1 MAVRIAW
8 ALQAF
13 NKPPQFNPTQ
23 FKPTQI
29 KERPA
34 VTNHMNFFRSLAA
47 VAATGLAMIVAAT
60 SAHAQSSPNQL
71 SPGKQLL
78 LANPALEYDP
88 YSVLVRFTPD
98 STNEQRSEAL
108 AAVGGTVLKA
118 YDLVPGLFHISIEG
132 TADQAVAAL
141 GAFKAVQYA
150 ELDYVRRTDAIVPN
164 DPFFS
169 LEWGML
175 NTGQTVNLDPGTA
188 GADARMPDAWTVLTG
203 NANFVVAII
212 DSGTLLAHEDLA
224 ANIWTNPGEIAANG
238 IDDDANGYIDDTR
251 GWDFFSVDNDP
262 SDVGHGTHTAGTV
275 GAVGNNGVGVAGV
288 AWNCKLMA
296 LRFIGPNG
304 GFTSDAV
311 LAVQYAT
318 RKQVK
323 VSNNS
328 WGGGGFDQSLF
339 DAISASA
346 AVGHVFV
353 ASAGN
358 GNAAGVGI
366 NNDITPSYPASYAL
380 DNIISVAATDNDDR
394 KATFSNFGAVS
405 VDIGAPGVNIA
416 STYGAVNGYAYLSGT
431 SMAGP
436 HVAGLAALLYIQNP
450 TWTLQQVKARIL
462 GTARPI
468 AALSG
473 LCVSG
478 GVMNAAAAL
487 GAATSTNTAPT
498 VTITAPGAGASFAFG
513 ATVTFTGTATDLQD
527 GVLTASITWTDS
539 VSGALGTGGSVS
551 RSNLSIGS
559 HVITARVTDAG
570 GLSTAVTRTIN
581 ITAPPVPAQPTGVR
595 TTAGPARATI
605 TWTDRSTN
613 ETGFEVRREQRVN
626 GAWINTTTVGSVAA
640 NVTSFINT
648 GLTSGGQYRY
658 SVRSINGPSASA
670 WTGWVTVT
678 AQ

>member
-1 MAVRIAW
+1 M
-8 ALQAF
+8 
-13 NKPPQFNPTQ
+13 
-23 FKPTQI
+23 
-29 KERPA
+29 
-34 VTNHMNFFRSLAA
+34 TNHMNFFRSLAA

-60 SAHAQSSPNQL
+60 SAHAQSAPSQL

-88 YSVLVRFTPD
+88 YSVLVRFTAD

-118 YDLVPGLFHISIEG
+118 YDLVPGLFHISIDG

-150 ELDYVRRTDAIVPN
+150 ELDYVRRTTAITPN

-203 NANFVVAII
+203 SANFVVAII

-224 ANIWTNPGEIAANG
+224 ANIWTNPGEIAGNG

-288 AWNCKLMA
+288 AWSCKLMP

-339 DAISASA
+339 DAINASA

-366 NNDITPSYPASYAL
+366 NNDLTPAYPASYAL

-436 HVAGLAALLYIQNP
+436 HVAGLAALLYMQNP
-450 TWTLQQVKARIL
+450 TWTFQQVKARIL
-462 GTARPI
+462 GTARPVT
-468 AALSG
+468 ALAG

-527 GVLTASITWTDS
+527 GVITANLAWTDS
-539 VSGALGTGGSVS
+539 VSGALLGRGGTVTSS
-551 RSNLSIGS
+551 TLSIGS

-581 ITAPPVPAQPTGVR
+581 ITAPPVPAQPTSVR
-595 TTAGPARATI
+595 TTPGPARVTI

-626 GAWINTTTVGSVAA
+626 GAWVNTTTVGSVGA
-640 NVTSFINT
+640 NVTTFINT

-658 SVRSINGPSASA
+658 SVRSVNGPSASA
-670 WTGWVTVT
+670 WTGWVTAT